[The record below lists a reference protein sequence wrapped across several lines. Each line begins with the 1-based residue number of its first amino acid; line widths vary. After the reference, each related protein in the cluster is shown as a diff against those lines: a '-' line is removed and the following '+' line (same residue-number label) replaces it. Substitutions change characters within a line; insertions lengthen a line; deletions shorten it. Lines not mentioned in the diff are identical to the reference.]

1 MKQTVNFTPLEL
13 TESSKRRDK
22 YAALKP
28 MNARHTGLAWL
39 RILAYILGGIIIL
52 SILLTVS
59 VIILGPFSV
68 IIFPAAMIAL
78 IVYSKK
84 RDGRNSRAFVEFVV
98 TNQWKEGGKLPEVKL
113 LSSNIKILTGY
124 AEMHGEIAGKAFWL
138 YKTFNDDIENGANR
152 AQILTM
158 TIDMQSA
165 LPTVFISA
173 RNQQLFGLNFKRDFI
188 KKLQLLPIQLEGDF
202 DQYLQLYS
210 PANRQIETLSYIT
223 PDVMQSLINECW
235 MLSVEFSDHYINLS
249 CPYLGLTYTP
259 VKQMLTGAQALIQQ
273 HKEKHA

>member
-1 MKQTVNFTPLEL
+1 MYKIDYIPLEI

-22 YAALKP
+22 YATLSP
-28 MNARHTGLAWL
+28 MNARRTRLAWL
-39 RILAYILGGIIIL
+39 RILAYIFGGLIIL
-52 SILLTVS
+52 PVLLTLS
-59 VIILGPFSV
+59 VIILGPFWV
-68 IIFPAAMIAL
+68 ITFPAAMIAL
-78 IVYSKK
+78 IVYAKK
-84 RDGRNSRAFVEFVV
+84 RNGRNGRAFVEFVR
-98 TNQWKEGGKLPEVKL
+98 TNQWKEGGKLPEVKPF
-113 LSSNIKILTGY
+113 SSNIKILTGY
-124 AEMHGEIAGKAFWL
+124 AEMHGEMEGKAFWL
-138 YKTFNDDIENGANR
+138 YKTFNDDIENGASK

-158 TIDMQSA
+158 TIDLQTA

-173 RNQQLFGLNFKRDFI
+173 RNQQLFGLNFKRGLI

-202 DQYLQLYS
+202 DQYLQLYA

-235 MLSVEFSDHYINLS
+235 MLNVEYYDHYVNLS

-259 VKQMLTGAQALIQQ
+259 VRQMLTAAQSLIKQ